1 MPITGKVVCAAAAP
15 AKWAA
20 MPAAQMSTPNP
31 CSRAVE
37 PKFLC
42 LGRGPVC
49 RIYVY
54 LIGYAK
60 IAQSVQRFANDGQIA
75 VTAH

>member
-15 AKWAA
+15 R
-20 MPAAQMSTPNP
+20 QMGRHA
-31 CSRAVE
+31 CRANEYTE
-37 PKFLC
+37 PLFPGSGAKFLC

-60 IAQSVQRFANDGQIA
+60 IAQSVQRFANDGHIA
-75 VTAH
+75 VAAH